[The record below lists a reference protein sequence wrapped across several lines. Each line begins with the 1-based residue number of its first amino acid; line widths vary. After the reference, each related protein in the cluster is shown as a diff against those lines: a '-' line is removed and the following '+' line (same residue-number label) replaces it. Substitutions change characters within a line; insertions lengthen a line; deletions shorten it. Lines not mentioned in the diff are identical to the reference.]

1 MKDGRAQE
9 CVDYIRFTMELEGA
23 GLSDSDE
30 KILSDILTDECSA
43 AEAVA
48 SFIRDNGLAVS
59 YESGYDELENYP
71 GTKCLVNYFNIR
83 DKSRLRQIEHFL
95 VNVRTAGL
103 FAHPLKGALTFSFLR
118 EIHSTLFG
126 DIYPSAGQL
135 RQSEASKRRDFCRPE
150 YIEKYAEDIFSKLS
164 RDEYLKKVGDIDDFS
179 NDLAFYMGEAEAL
192 HPFRDGNGRA
202 IRFFFNRLVQDAG
215 YFLNWRDADPDR
227 MLEASIAAIDGDY
240 QALVDV
246 LEEILEKRD

>member
-23 GLSDSDE
+23 ELSDSDE
-30 KILSDILTDECSA
+30 KILFDILTDECSA
-43 AEAVA
+43 TEAVA

-202 IRFFFNRLVQDAG
+202 IRFFFM
-215 YFLNWRDADPDR
+215 PDISSTGE
-227 MLEASIAAIDGDY
+227 MPIPTACWKPA
-240 QALVDV
+240 
-246 LEEILEKRD
+246 

>member
-23 GLSDSDE
+23 QLSVKDE
-30 KILSDILTDECSA
+30 ETIRNVLDDEVTADEA
-43 AEAVA
+43 AA
-48 SFIRDNGLAVS
+48 SFIRDNGLGGN

-83 DKSRLRQIEHFL
+83 DKTVLRKAEHFF
-95 VNVRTAGL
+95 VNVRSAGL
-103 FAHPLKGALTFSFLR
+103 FAHPLKGAFTFTRLK
-118 EIHSTLFG
+118 EIHSILFG
-126 DIYPSAGQL
+126 DLYPSAGHL
-135 RQSEASKRRDFCRPE
+135 RRSEASKRKDFCRPE
-150 YIEKYAEDIFSKLS
+150 YIEKYADDIFSKLS
-164 RDEYLKKVGDIDDFS
+164 KDEYLKKADDIDDFV

-202 IRFFFNRLVQDAG
+202 IRFFFNQLVWNAG
-215 YFLNWRDADPDR
+215 YVLHWNKADPDR

-246 LEEILEKRD
+246 LEEIIEPAG